1 MNIKTRLKP
10 YNEVENHHFMSK
22 ENWDHLA
29 EADNLRV
36 ENLTGLFEDSVL
48 ICPVNE
54 EFTLANT
61 YMVSKD
67 DLYKVEEK
75 TTPPTEAV
83 EKTYTKNDIRVAGAL
98 AMADIEDEDDAVVS
112 AVAIAKLIT
121 KLN

>member
-1 MNIKTRLKP
+1 
-10 YNEVENHHFMSK
+10 MSK
-22 ENWDHLA
+22 ESWDRLA
-29 EADNLRV
+29 KADDLRV

-54 EFTLANT
+54 EFTLPNT

-67 DLYKVEEK
+67 DIYAVEEK
-75 TTPPTEAV
+75 TTPSTEGE

-98 AMADIEDEDDAVVS
+98 AMADIENEDDAVVA

-121 KLN
+121 KLY